1 MIRFDAG
8 VTGSPK
14 DAPEGAWVL
23 GGGTEIPC
31 TCKVHERS
39 KQKSYLQEIK
49 GTKYIFFNTL

>member
-1 MIRFDAG
+1 MTRFDAG

-39 KQKSYLQEIK
+39 KQKSYLQK
-49 GTKYIFFNTL
+49 N